1 MQIKKERR
9 CFIALDLPRE
19 AINEIKA
26 IQEKIRKQ
34 NLFIG
39 KFTEDENL
47 HLTLKFLGEIDVEKV
62 EEVKKKLR
70 EIKINGFEVSL
81 GGIGAFSTRFIKI
94 IWIKLEGKEIWALQ
108 KKIDEK
114 LKDLFLPEARF
125 MSHITIARVKNVP
138 DKNLLLEYIKNI
150 TPKKLNF
157 MVQEFF
163 LKKSTLQS
171 EGPVYE
177 DIEKYLLK

>member
-1 MQIKKERR
+1 MENKKHMR

-19 AINEIKA
+19 AINEIKG
-26 IQEKIRKQ
+26 IQETIRKQ

-47 HLTLKFLGEIDVEKV
+47 HLTLKFLGEIDTETIEKA
-62 EEVKKKLR
+62 KKRLQKIKL
-70 EIKINGFEVSL
+70 GSFEVSL
-81 GGIGAFSTRFIKI
+81 GEIGAFSTRFIKI
-94 IWIKLEGKEIWALQ
+94 IWIKLEGKEIWELQ
-108 KKIDEK
+108 KEIDEK
-114 LKDLFLPEARF
+114 LKDLFVSEVRF
-125 MSHITIARVKNVP
+125 MSHITIARVKRVP
-138 DKNLLLEYIKNI
+138 DKKALLEYIKNI
-150 TPKKLNF
+150 TPKKLKF
-157 MVQEFF
+157 KVSEFF